1 MSRYT
6 YMQTYSV
13 LANKSWT
20 TFFFLALIVFVDFL
34 THFHGIF
41 QQHRYSFNLLNGD
54 LVVVVVVVVEVVVV
68 DVVEEV
74 VVAASVS
81 SWATLIYN
89 KTTIFF
95 KLKNQRQIKKT
106 NVKKISKETNQKMKR
121 K

>member
-1 MSRYT
+1 
-6 YMQTYSV
+6 MQTYSA

-54 LVVVVVVVVEVVVV
+54 LVVVVVVEVVVV
-68 DVVEEV
+68 DVVEEEV

-95 KLKNQRQIKKT
+95 KLKNQRQIEKT
-106 NVKKISKETNQKMKR
+106 NAKKISKEKNNK
-121 K
+121 

>member
-1 MSRYT
+1 
-6 YMQTYSV
+6 MQTYSV

-54 LVVVVVVVVEVVVV
+54 LVVVVVVVEVVV

-74 VVAASVS
+74 VVASVS

-106 NVKKISKETNQKMKR
+106 NVKENFEKGKKK

>member
-106 NVKKISKETNQKMKR
+106 NVKENFEREKQKK
-121 K
+121 

>member
-54 LVVVVVVVVEVVVV
+54 LVVVVEVVVV
-68 DVVEEV
+68 DVVEEEV

-106 NVKKISKETNQKMKR
+106 NVKENFEKGKNKK
-121 K
+121 

>member
-54 LVVVVVVVVEVVVV
+54 LVVVVVVVEVVV

-74 VVAASVS
+74 VVASVS

-106 NVKKISKETNQKMKR
+106 NVKENFEKGKKK

>member
-1 MSRYT
+1 
-6 YMQTYSV
+6 MQTYSA

-54 LVVVVVVVVEVVVV
+54 LVVVVVVVEVVV

-74 VVAASVS
+74 VVASVS

-95 KLKNQRQIKKT
+95 KLKNQRQIEKT
-106 NVKKISKETNQKMKR
+106 NAKKISKEKNNK
-121 K
+121 